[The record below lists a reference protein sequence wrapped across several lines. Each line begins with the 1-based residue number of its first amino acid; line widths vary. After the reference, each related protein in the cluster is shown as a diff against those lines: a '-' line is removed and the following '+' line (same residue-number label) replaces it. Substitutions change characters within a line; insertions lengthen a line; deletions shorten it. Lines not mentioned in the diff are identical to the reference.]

1 MEGVGSVMADPFIFS
16 PLPKSLTST
25 LPEARDAMTQRPQ
38 MLAANS
44 VAASVAP
51 AAWRYWPLY
60 AALYRR

>member
-16 PLPKSLTST
+16 PLPKSLTNF
-25 LPEARDAMTQRPQ
+25 ARSGDAMTQRPQ